1 MNTFFEAEGIL
12 NIDDLIIEQPS
23 FQKIMEDGIVT
34 EEELQQQSERVISS
48 LKAFEQS
55 ASPEQIDQVRA
66 ILAEI
71 SVLVAVRD
79 IFDRQAKSGLL

>member
-1 MNTFFEAEGIL
+1 MNTFFETDSIL

-23 FQKIMEDGIVT
+23 FQIIMEDGKVT
-34 EEELQQQSERVISS
+34 EEELQQQSARVVSS

-55 ASPEQIDQVRA
+55 ASPEQINQVRE

-71 SVLVAVRD
+71 SVLVAVRS
-79 IFDRQAKSGLL
+79 IYEKQNPLAV